1 MSSLPHIGRSPLAS
15 SDRGP
20 RRAASTQARS
30 HSATR
35 PARNTAGSARRRRS
49 ASLLI
54 TAAASIPLLLAG
66 CSSGSTSTA
75 ADADSV
81 TVGDQWI
88 KAANAGMSA
97 AFANF
102 TNTCDHEIRIV
113 DATSPA
119 SARVEIHEVVQS
131 NGASMMRPKA
141 GGLAIPAHGS
151 AKLTPGG
158 DHLMFIDLKAPLRT
172 GTQTPITVKF
182 ADGTS
187 TTFTA
192 QVRDFAGN
200 QENYAPTTAAHG
212 G

>member
-1 MSSLPHIGRSPLAS
+1 MFSLPHTGRSALAS

-20 RRAASTQARS
+20 RRPASDARQ

-35 PARNTAGSARRRRS
+35 PPRATAGPVRRHRS
-49 ASLLI
+49 AALLI
-54 TAAASIPLLLAG
+54 TATASIPLLLAG
-66 CSSGSTSTA
+66 CSSGGTSAA
-75 ADADSV
+75 ADANSV
-81 TVGDQWI
+81 TVSDQWI
-88 KAANAGMSA
+88 KAADAGMSA

-102 TNTCDHEIRIV
+102 TNNSDHEIRVV

-119 SARVEIHEVVQS
+119 SARMEIHEVVAS

-172 GTQTPITVKF
+172 GTQTPVTVKF

-200 QENYAPTTAAHG
+200 QENYSPAPAAHG

>member
-1 MSSLPHIGRSPLAS
+1 MFSLPHAGRSAFAS
-15 SDRGP
+15 GDR
-20 RRAASTQARS
+20 S
-30 HSATR
+30 
-35 PARNTAGSARRRRS
+35 PARPPRTTPGPTRRRRS
-49 ASLLI
+49 AALLI
-54 TAAASIPLLLAG
+54 TATASIPLLLAG
-66 CSSGSTSTA
+66 CSSGGTSTA
-75 ADADSV
+75 ADANSV
-81 TVGDQWI
+81 TVSDQWI
-88 KAANAGMSA
+88 KAADAGMSA
-97 AFANF
+97 AFANI
-102 TNTCDHEIRIV
+102 TNTSDHEIRVV

-119 SARVEIHEVVQS
+119 SARMEIHEVVES

-141 GGLAIPAHGS
+141 GGLVIPAHGS

-172 GTQTPITVKF
+172 GAQTPVTVKF

-200 QENYAPTTAAHG
+200 QENYSPAPAAHG

>member
-1 MSSLPHIGRSPLAS
+1 MFSLPHAGRSALTS
-15 SDRGP
+15 GDRGP
-20 RRAASTQARS
+20 RRPASDARP

-35 PARNTAGSARRRRS
+35 PPRATAGPVHRHRS
-49 ASLLI
+49 AALLI
-54 TAAASIPLLLAG
+54 TATASIPLLLAG
-66 CSSGSTSTA
+66 CSSGGTSTA
-75 ADADSV
+75 ADANSV
-81 TVGDQWI
+81 TVSDQWI
-88 KAANAGMSA
+88 KAADAGMSA

-102 TNTCDHEIRIV
+102 TNNSDHETRVV

-119 SARVEIHEVVQS
+119 SARMEIHEVVES

-172 GTQTPITVKF
+172 GAQTPVTVKF

-200 QENYAPTTAAHG
+200 QENYSPTPAAHG

>member
-1 MSSLPHIGRSPLAS
+1 MFSLPHPV
-15 SDRGP
+15 
-20 RRAASTQARS
+20 RR
-30 HSATR
+30 H
-35 PARNTAGSARRRRS
+35 RS
-49 ASLLI
+49 AALLI
-54 TAAASIPLLLAG
+54 TATASIPLLLAG
-66 CSSGSTSTA
+66 CSSGGTSTA
-75 ADADSV
+75 ADANSV
-81 TVGDQWI
+81 TVSDQWI
-88 KAANAGMSA
+88 KAADAGMSA

-102 TNTCDHEIRIV
+102 TNNSDHEIRVV

-119 SARVEIHEVVQS
+119 SARMEIHEVVES

-172 GTQTPITVKF
+172 GAQTPVTVKF

-200 QENYAPTTAAHG
+200 QENYSPTPAAHG

>member
-1 MSSLPHIGRSPLAS
+1 MFCLPHA
-15 SDRGP
+15 
-20 RRAASTQARS
+20 
-30 HSATR
+30 
-35 PARNTAGSARRRRS
+35 RRS
-49 ASLLI
+49 ALAPGDRGSRRPASDARHRSAALLI
-54 TAAASIPLLLAG
+54 TATASIPLLLAG
-66 CSSGSTSTA
+66 CSSGGTSTA
-75 ADADSV
+75 ADANSV
-81 TVGDQWI
+81 TVSDQWI
-88 KAANAGMSA
+88 KAADAGMSA

-102 TNTCDHEIRIV
+102 TNTSDHEIRVV

-119 SARVEIHEVVQS
+119 SARMEIHEVVES
-131 NGASMMRPKA
+131 NGTSMMRPKA

-172 GTQTPITVKF
+172 GAQTPVTVKF

-200 QENYAPTTAAHG
+200 QENYSPTPAAHG

>member
-1 MSSLPHIGRSPLAS
+1 M
-15 SDRGP
+15 
-20 RRAASTQARS
+20 AASV
-30 HSATR
+30 
-35 PARNTAGSARRRRS
+35 RRHRS
-49 ASLLI
+49 AGLLI

-66 CSSGSTSTA
+66 CSSGGTSPA
-75 ADADSV
+75 ADANSV
-81 TVGDQWI
+81 TVNDQWI
-88 KAANAGMSA
+88 KAADAGMSA
-97 AFANF
+97 AFANVA
-102 TNTCDHEIRIV
+102 NNSDHEIRIV

-119 SARVEIHEVVQS
+119 SARMEIHEVVQS
-131 NGASMMRPKA
+131 NGTSMMRPKA
-141 GGLAIPAHGS
+141 GGLVIPAHGN

-200 QENYAPTTAAHG
+200 QENYSPTTAAHG

>member
-1 MSSLPHIGRSPLAS
+1 MSSLPHAGRSAVAS
-15 SDRGP
+15 VDRGP
-20 RRAASTQARS
+20 RRPAPSDVRPHRAKRSAATLG
-30 HSATR
+30 
-35 PARNTAGSARRRRS
+35 PARRRRS
-49 ASLLI
+49 AALLI
-54 TAAASIPLLLAG
+54 TATASIPLLLAG
-66 CSSGSTSTA
+66 CSSGGTSTA
-75 ADADSV
+75 ADANSV
-81 TVGDQWI
+81 TVSDQWI
-88 KAANAGMSA
+88 KAADAGMSA
-97 AFANF
+97 AFANI
-102 TNTCDHEIRIV
+102 TNTSDHEIRVV

-119 SARVEIHEVVQS
+119 SARMEIHEVVES

-141 GGLAIPAHGS
+141 GGLVIPAHGS

-172 GTQTPITVKF
+172 GAQTPVTVKF

-200 QENYAPTTAAHG
+200 QENYSPAPAAHG